1 MKFKKIEISAF
12 RIYNNPE
19 NACFDFTTKSGN
31 TADFISLYAPNGF
44 GKTSFYDAVEWG
56 VTGTVNRFFIRNKE
70 MSKLEKNQSTK
81 NEIPLLRNSKLERD
95 TYVKVFSNTKEEPFE
110 KLISKESI
118 DLDLPLKANIASH
131 EFQKVILSQEWISA
145 FLTEKDGEERYRK
158 FMENPELSE
167 INNYYINLKH
177 LLSVQ
182 LAEENQLHQDIN
194 RLQEKVKDIEDE
206 NLLETINHQINHL
219 NSVYN
224 QKELQPIDIETTN
237 KELIEFKGV
246 LARKIIHYNNKQVS
260 LVKKID
266 QLRVAQIGNDNLH
279 GLKSFGESKQLL
291 TKLLQEIKEVEE
303 LIRKFEEH
311 DELVNQLD
319 KKKNILRELS
329 IKHEALEPILLK
341 FEQYDIVRNDIKAK
355 GQSQSETEKEQEELN
370 KAIEELK
377 REEISAKEQLKSC
390 IRQIEDNQ
398 ERIKKLPLLQKS
410 IEELDKS
417 ISKLENLVIEQTSE
431 KDKLDY
437 KLKELRGLNLY
448 YQTCINE
455 LEEAKYLTEAIKEK
469 PDLVQV
475 AIDLERYHKEI
486 SKEKE
491 KLSTLNIKIEQQ
503 KVLNSDIQEFLERGL
518 NIVNKR
524 QSSNCPLCE
533 QPYSDFNTL
542 ASKISGNKAL
552 SQVIQELF
560 EQKQNVNNALN
571 LLEAKVKEGKQV
583 LSNFYNL
590 KIDKENTELDKAS
603 VESETIK
610 KKIHETVEQQAS
622 LKSKR
627 SELVTSIE
635 GLSFVD
641 YEKKLKDQDADYLVT
656 KIKFTRGLNVCMQS
670 LNQKNEKNEKVKQQ
684 LLLLKEEIEAL
695 SKNADYR
702 TIIDYFKE
710 NYPSESISKLL
721 LNNSIEKLRQ
731 NQLLHSEEIKSLA
744 SLISPLSSKL
754 SKYKKDS
761 LKAQKLELEK
771 QSTSLNKGVEKYTL
785 FLKEYFEINV
795 DVYDINEI
803 KELIDSKS
811 TESKDELNKTS
822 LTHDGYVA
830 LDKSSE
836 HIVEFLQT
844 EQTKLTIKKKEEELS
859 FLVSRVRKSLMD
871 ERESAK
877 EFLKERIKD
886 FFFEDLIN
894 KLYEKIDP
902 HPDFKEVN
910 FIPNLDV
917 EPPRLDVFVKSDN
930 SETLIPNLYFSTAQ
944 INILSLCI
952 FLASAL
958 KSNDYD
964 CIFIDD
970 PIQSMDSI
978 NVLSTIDLLR
988 SLVVNNGKQIIIS
1001 THDENFHKLLK
1012 KKIPRD
1018 SFQSKFLKLESFGKV
1033 IVDEA

>member
-31 TADFISLYAPNGF
+31 TADFVSLYAPNGF

-70 MSKLEKNQSTK
+70 MSKLEKNQSAK

-118 DLDLPLKANIASH
+118 DLDLPLKANIDSH

-182 LAEENQLHQDIN
+182 QAEENQLNQDIK
-194 RLQEKVKDIEDE
+194 RLQKKVKDIEDE
-206 NLLETINHQINHL
+206 NLLETINHQINHI
-219 NSVYN
+219 NSVYE
-224 QKELQPIDIETTN
+224 QKELQSIDIETTN

-246 LARKIIHYNNKQVS
+246 LAKKIIHYNNKQVS

-266 QLRVAQIGNDNLH
+266 QLRVAKIGNEDLF
-279 GLKSFGESKQLL
+279 GLKSFGERKQLL
-291 TKLLQEIKEVEE
+291 TKVLQEIKEVEQ
-303 LIRKFEEH
+303 LIRKFEKH
-311 DELVNQLD
+311 DELVNQLA
-319 KKKNILRELS
+319 KNKNILKESLVKR
-329 IKHEALEPILLK
+329 KDLEFVLLK
-341 FEQYDIVRNDIKAK
+341 FEQYDIVRDNIKTK
-355 GQSQSETEKEQEELN
+355 GESQTKTEKEQEELN

-377 REEISAKEQLKSC
+377 REEISVNEQLKSC

-398 ERIKKLPLLQKS
+398 ERIKKIPSLQKS
-410 IEELDKS
+410 VEELDES
-417 ISKLENLVIEQTSE
+417 INKLEKQNTEQINKKE
-431 KDKLDY
+431 ELDH
-437 KLKELRGLNLY
+437 KLKEHRSLNLY
-448 YQTCINE
+448 YRTCINE
-455 LEEAKYLTEAIKEK
+455 LEEAKYLTEAIKEN
-469 PDLVQV
+469 PDLVQI
-475 AIDLERYHKEI
+475 ANDLERSHEEI
-486 SKEKE
+486 SVEKE
-491 KLSTLNIKIEQQ
+491 KLNTLNNKIKQQ
-503 KVLNSDIQEFLERGL
+503 QILNSDIQEFLEQGL

-533 QPYSDFNTL
+533 QPYFDFYTL
-542 ASKISGNKAL
+542 ASKISSNKAL
-552 SQVIQELF
+552 NEVIQELF
-560 EQKQNVNNALN
+560 EQKQNINNTLN
-571 LLEAKVKEGKQV
+571 LLETKVKEDKQV
-583 LSNFYNL
+583 LSNFYHL
-590 KIDKENTELDKAS
+590 KIDKENIEIDKVS
-603 VESETIK
+603 GESETIK
-610 KKIHETVEQQAS
+610 KKIQVNVEQQATS
-622 LKSKR
+622 KSKR
-627 SELVTSIE
+627 SELMISIE
-635 GLSFVD
+635 GFSFID
-641 YEKKLKDQDADYLVT
+641 YEKELKDQYAKYLVA
-656 KIKFTRGLNVCMQS
+656 KIKLTRDLNICKES
-670 LNQKNEKNEKVKQQ
+670 LIDKSEANEKVKQQ
-684 LLLLKEEIEAL
+684 LLLLKDEIETL
-695 SKNADYR
+695 SKNANYN
-702 TIIDYFKE
+702 TVINYFKE

-721 LNNSIEKLRQ
+721 LSNSIENLKED
-731 NQLLHSEEIKSLA
+731 QLLYSEDIKSL
-744 SLISPLSSKL
+744 ISFISSLSSKL
-754 SKYKKDS
+754 SKYKKDN
-761 LKAQKLELEK
+761 LKAQKLELENQK
-771 QSTSLNKGVEKYTL
+771 ITLDKGLDKYAL
-785 FLKEYFEINV
+785 FLKENFEINV

-803 KELIDSKS
+803 EELIDSKS
-811 TESKDELNKTS
+811 SGSKDELNKIR
-822 LTHDGYVA
+822 LAHDAYVA
-830 LDKSSE
+830 LEKSSE
-836 HIVEFLQT
+836 HIVEFLQS
-844 EQTKLTIKKKEEELS
+844 EQTKITIKKKEEELS
-859 FLVSRVRKSLMD
+859 FLVSTVRKSFMD
-871 ERESAK
+871 ERESTK

-902 HPDFKEVN
+902 HPDFKKVN

-930 SETLIPNLYFSTAQ
+930 SETLIPNLYFSSAQ

-958 KSNDYD
+958 KSKDYD

-978 NVLSTIDLLR
+978 NVLSAIDLLR

-1012 KKIPRD
+1012 KKMPREI
-1018 SFQSKFLKLESFGKV
+1018 FKSKFLKLESFGKV
-1033 IVDEA
+1033 IEDEF